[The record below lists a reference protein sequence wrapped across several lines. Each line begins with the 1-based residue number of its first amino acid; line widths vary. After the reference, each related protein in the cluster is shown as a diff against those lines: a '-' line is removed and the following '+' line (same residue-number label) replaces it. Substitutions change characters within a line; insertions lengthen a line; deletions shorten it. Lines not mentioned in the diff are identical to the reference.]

1 MLLGQ
6 ILYTSVLSAHTIAN
20 QEKQSILQSL
30 VKRQVLYDDSISI
43 DSVIAWSEQLLPTQ
57 QSNEDRTTYFLLQL
71 QLANA
76 YTLRGD
82 ISLATNRAQLMYE
95 EAKAT
100 DYQFG
105 MVVDNQAIG
114 DAYNTIAN
122 MGDKALESY
131 QDALT
136 ELSNISDQH
145 PYRAQLL
152 LKMSNVLQRKGR
164 LEEAEKILE
173 ELEKILYQEPDYPT
187 DFFFCIEKTNFAISH
202 GHLSQDYLDEAN
214 IWLHKMDSIYQL
226 HPEKFYRFHLDYT
239 TAAYY
244 RAMGNWDK
252 QYWKQA
258 LDIYSKLQAEY
269 SGNKRSTYYRWTSL
283 EKIYLCKIQG
293 MAMEACRIYQ
303 ELYPPIDTL
312 ASQSYI
318 RQINT
323 IKAKYQV
330 DKAETASNNEYNK
343 IITSIL
349 VGTMAL
355 VTLFVLLAILLKRQR
370 EKVKLSTQKL
380 ATSRI
385 NAENAMRAK
394 SVFLSNMS
402 HEIRTPLNALSGFSS
417 LLTEEGLDDE
427 TRRQCNEVIQQN
439 SELLLKL
446 INDVIDL
453 SSLEFGK
460 LQFCIAQHDAVSIC
474 RNVIDTVNKV
484 KQTQAELTFTTELEE
499 MPIET
504 DDSRLQQ
511 VLINL
516 LINATKF
523 TPQGSIV
530 LKLEKETDDT
540 VLFTVTDTGCGIPKD
555 KQANIFQRFEKLNE
569 NAQGSGLGLS
579 ICQLIIEH
587 IGGQI
592 WIDSEYAEG
601 SRFCFTHPISQ
612 TGRKENK
619 K

>member
-105 MVVDNQAIG
+105 MVVANQAIG

-214 IWLHKMDSIYQL
+214 IWLHKMDSIYQP

-385 NAENAMRAK
+385 NAENAMRTK

-460 LQFCIAQHDAVSIC
+460 LQFCIALHDAVSIC

-612 TGRKENK
+612 KGRKENK

>member
-105 MVVDNQAIG
+105 MVVTNQAIG